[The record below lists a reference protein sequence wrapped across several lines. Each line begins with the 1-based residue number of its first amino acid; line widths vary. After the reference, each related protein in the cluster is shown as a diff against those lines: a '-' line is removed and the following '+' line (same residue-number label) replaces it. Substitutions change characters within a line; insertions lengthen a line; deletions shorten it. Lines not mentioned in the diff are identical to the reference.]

1 MPPLRGQILHKPHGL
16 KLKAGQLSK
25 GNGMGVGKGG
35 GGALL
40 PKKKGMHAQLAKA
53 TAVCYSSTAG
63 VRISLSHL

>member
-35 GGALL
+35 GVELCY
-40 PKKKGMHAQLAKA
+40 PKKRACVPSWQKQQLSVIPAQLEFEL
-53 TAVCYSSTAG
+53 V
-63 VRISLSHL
+63 